1 MGNKSRLDT
10 YGFIARPAAAS
21 PTRTS
26 NRIDVGEVTWTW
38 IFGGWKLIKLGCE
51 LNKKTEGKFG
61 EGEMMWNVQWKTT
74 NTYFDSHLPQ
84 EKGCKKGYRLAQG
97 PTIIGSRPLFWRIS
111 LHSVQQLFCVEIWR
125 RRLVS
130 HLHVMLAISVMFFS
144 LGSSLY
150 TWHDFKN
157 IVMSASQGRNLMV
170 IPLSSHLLLVAI
182 PFLGYLIS
190 GGVCN
195 RPPNHLPK

>member
-1 MGNKSRLDT
+1 M
-10 YGFIARPAAAS
+10 
-21 PTRTS
+21 
-26 NRIDVGEVTWTW
+26 
-38 IFGGWKLIKLGCE
+38 
-51 LNKKTEGKFG
+51 
-61 EGEMMWNVQWKTT
+61 
-74 NTYFDSHLPQ
+74 
-84 EKGCKKGYRLAQG
+84 
-97 PTIIGSRPLFWRIS
+97 
-111 LHSVQQLFCVEIWR
+111 QQLFCVEIWR

-150 TWHDFKN
+150 TWHDFLN

-170 IPLSSHLLLVAI
+170 IPLSSHLLLSVI

-195 RPPNHLPK
+195 RPPKSSTKIRMLTGSGIRLGLIACNSLVTYCEVCVFLYSNPDVASITKQKKTTPVHFYIPENLT